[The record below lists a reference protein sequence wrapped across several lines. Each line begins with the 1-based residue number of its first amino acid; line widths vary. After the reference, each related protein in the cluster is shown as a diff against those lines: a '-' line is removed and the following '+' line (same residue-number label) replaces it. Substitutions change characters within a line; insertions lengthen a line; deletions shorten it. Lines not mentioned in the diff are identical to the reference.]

1 MKKQLVC
8 IIVII
13 FSMGALY
20 VLSPRH
26 VVLRIIPV
34 FHITGQC
41 YEFFA
46 KYFFQ
51 SPFYFAWGW
60 VSLSAK

>member
-1 MKKQLVC
+1 
-8 IIVII
+8 
-13 FSMGALY
+13 MGALY
-20 VLSPRH
+20 VRSPRH